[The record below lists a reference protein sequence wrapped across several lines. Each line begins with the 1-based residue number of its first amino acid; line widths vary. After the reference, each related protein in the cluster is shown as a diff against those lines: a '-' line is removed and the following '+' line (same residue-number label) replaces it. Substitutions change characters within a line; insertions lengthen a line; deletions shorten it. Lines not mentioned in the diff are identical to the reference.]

1 MNYTKEEI
9 LNLQNDPVFL
19 HELQRIEKEGV
30 EKSDLIALYDVLDS
44 VLLFER
50 EESER
55 VNKIYEEILKIAFQ
69 KLHDK
74 LQNRDIFSLD
84 EVSEHLSLRA
94 LYEFGIDNFGKK
106 NFEEAKEV
114 FLALSMLSDNPE
126 FRGAMQIHLVGV
138 LKKMVFEEFVDEYID
153 LESKNDSYFL
163 LYFKDSANGFLHENR
178 NLILN
183 AVREIESRKS

>member
-1 MNYTKEEI
+1 LKYTKEEI

-19 HELQRIEKEGV
+19 NELQKLESDGIQ
-30 EKSDLIALYDVLDS
+30 KSDLIALYDVLDTI
-44 VLLFER
+44 LLFER
-50 EESER
+50 EESEK
-55 VNKIYEEILKIAFQ
+55 VNKIYEEILKIAFET
-69 KLHDK
+69 LHKK

-138 LKKMVFEEFVDEYID
+138 LKEMVFEEFVDQYID
-153 LESKNDSYFL
+153 LESKNESYFL
-163 LYFKDSANGFLHENR
+163 LYFKDSANEFLHENK
-178 NLILN
+178 NLIIN
-183 AVREIESRKS
+183 AVREIESRKN

>member
-1 MNYTKEEI
+1 LKYTKEEI

-19 HELQRIEKEGV
+19 NELQKLESDGIQ
-30 EKSDLIALYDVLDS
+30 KSDLIALYDVLDTI
-44 VLLFER
+44 LLFER
-50 EESER
+50 EESEK
-55 VNKIYEEILKIAFQ
+55 VNKIYEEILKIAFETLHK
-69 KLHDK
+69 KLE
-74 LQNRDIFSLD
+74 NRDIFSLD

-138 LKKMVFEEFVDEYID
+138 LKEMVFEEFVDQYID
-153 LESKNDSYFL
+153 LESKNESYFL
-163 LYFKDSANGFLHENR
+163 LYFKDSANEFLHENK
-178 NLILN
+178 NLIIN
-183 AVREIESRKS
+183 AVREIESRKN